1 MKTILQRISARTGC
15 MPIAIERYIYYTGIK
30 PKKLLDQLEAAD
42 MPSTKTFY
50 KWLENEDRGK
60 QYARACEYRADAIFE
75 EILNICDDKT
85 EDYISTKSGAV
96 GNNAAVQRARLQVD
110 TRKWIVSKLNPKKY
124 SDKIQN
130 EVTGDMAINWV
141 ETKTNDTNK

>member
-1 MKTILQRISARTGC
+1 MKWTEET
-15 MPIAIERYIYYTGIK
+15 IK
-30 PKKLLDQLEAAD
+30 PVFENILEGVRKGDAVRKVLSLPD

-130 EVTGDMAINWV
+130 EVTGDMAINWI
-141 ETKTNDTNK
+141 ETKTNDINK

>member
-1 MKTILQRISARTGC
+1 MK
-15 MPIAIERYIYYTGIK
+15 YTEETIK
-30 PKKLLDQLEAAD
+30 PIFEAILEGVRKGDAVRKVLTLPD

-85 EDYISTKSGAV
+85 EDYISTKGGVV
-96 GNNAAVQRARLQVD
+96 GNNAANKFKRTKSFSRRS
-110 TRKWIVSKLNPKKY
+110 RKI
-124 SDKIQN
+124 
-130 EVTGDMAINWV
+130 
-141 ETKTNDTNK
+141 